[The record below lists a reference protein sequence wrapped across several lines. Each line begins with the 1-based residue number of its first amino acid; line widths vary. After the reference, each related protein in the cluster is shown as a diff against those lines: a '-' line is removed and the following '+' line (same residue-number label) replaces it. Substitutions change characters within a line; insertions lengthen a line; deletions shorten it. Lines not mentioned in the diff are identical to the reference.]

1 MAGPP
6 RGAPGS
12 GSSDPAGLRVLLLP
26 WSGLE
31 VLNGTAGAAVG
42 SGSCSPSVL
51 RKAQFAGRWRGVPVA
66 EPRALLARAEVGEG
80 PALPEPVPAGG
91 RGRWSCPELGKPW
104 LPGQQRGG
112 DAPAAA
118 LLKAAALGARGAPR
132 LGAPA
137 AAGRELSRASLTLVT
152 RAVDAEPG
160 RRPARQLVALPASS
174 AFHARFS
181 AGPAVSHVS
190 EDVGGLAGPGAGRAL
205 TGRPGLRA
213 GCPAPPFPGIGT
225 RRASLCSSPL
235 LPFIR

>member
-1 MAGPP
+1 MGPGKESCLRPAAWSRSVSEAPEGAVCGTLVRGP
-6 RGAPGS
+6 RRRAES
-12 GSSDPAGLRVLLLP
+12 LA
-26 WSGLE
+26 
-31 VLNGTAGAAVG
+31 
-42 SGSCSPSVL
+42 C
-51 RKAQFAGRWRGVPVA
+51 AGRGRG
-66 EPRALLARAEVGEG
+66 RARPARACPRRG
-80 PALPEPVPAGG
+80 PGG

-118 LLKAAALGARGAPR
+118 PLKAAALGARVGPR

-190 EDVGGLAGPGAGRAL
+190 GELVFPFFLSATVFSGQGTQAFLPLPPFWRLRGRGRAGGAGRGA
-205 TGRPGLRA
+205 GADRA
-213 GCPAPPFPGIGT
+213 AG
-225 RRASLCSSPL
+225 S
-235 LPFIR
+235 

>member
-1 MAGPP
+1 M
-6 RGAPGS
+6 
-12 GSSDPAGLRVLLLP
+12 
-26 WSGLE
+26 
-31 VLNGTAGAAVG
+31 
-42 SGSCSPSVL
+42 
-51 RKAQFAGRWRGVPVA
+51 
-66 EPRALLARAEVGEG
+66 LARAEVGEG

-91 RGRWSCPELGKPW
+91 RGRWPCPELGKPW

-118 LLKAAALGARGAPR
+118 PLKAAALGTRVAPR

-190 EDVGGLAGPGAGRAL
+190 GELVFPFFLSAAVFSGRGTQAFLPLPPFWRLRGRGRAGGAGRGA
-205 TGRPGLRA
+205 GADRA
-213 GCPAPPFPGIGT
+213 AG
-225 RRASLCSSPL
+225 S
-235 LPFIR
+235 